1 MVVAH
6 LYSDLL
12 NLYGN
17 DGNIK
22 ILVKKLREIGVSVDL
37 VSLSVGDKFNFSKYD
52 LVYIGSGTEKNQEIA
67 LNDLM
72 IYKDDIMK
80 FIDDGKVFLVTGNAL
95 DLFGNGFSDRKDV
108 KCLELFDFSSLLV
121 ERIRKDVI
129 YDCSFLG
136 KSILGFENHNYVID
150 SKKCDSLFDDEG
162 VRKNNLMGTY
172 VEGPILV
179 RNPYFLKYIIELLV
193 KDEKKLKKLDLSLEI
208 KAYGNFYN
216 LLTNGY
222 KQSK

>member
-1 MVVAH
+1 MLVAH

-22 ILVKKLREIGVSVDL
+22 ILLKKLKEIGVSVDL
-37 VSLSVGDKFNFSKYD
+37 VSLSVGDKFDFSKYD

-72 IYKDDIMK
+72 KYKDDIIK
-80 FIDDGKVFLVTGNAL
+80 FIDDGKVFLTTGNAV
-95 DLFGNGFSDRKDV
+95 DLFGNGFSDRNDV
-108 KCLELFDFSSLLV
+108 ECLELFDFSSLLV
-121 ERIRKDVI
+121 DRIKKDAI
-129 YDCSFLG
+129 YDCPFLD
-136 KSILGFENHNYVID
+136 KPILGFENHNYIID
-150 SKKCDSLFDDEG
+150 NKKCDNLFDNEG
-162 VRKNNLMGTY
+162 VRMNNFLGTY

-179 RNPYFLKYIIELLV
+179 RNPYFLKYIIGLLV
-193 KDEKKLKKLDLSLEI
+193 KDDKKLKKLDLSLEI
-208 KAYGNFYN
+208 KAYDNFYN

-222 KQSK
+222 EQNK

>member
-1 MVVAH
+1 MLVAH

-22 ILVKKLREIGVSVDL
+22 ILLKKLKEVGMSVDL
-37 VSLSVGDKFNFSKYD
+37 VSLSVGDKFDFSKYD

-72 IYKDDIMK
+72 KYKDDIIK
-80 FIDDGKVFLVTGNAL
+80 FIDDDKVFLVTGNAL
-95 DLFGNGFSDRKDV
+95 DLFGNGFSDRKNI

-121 ERIRKDVI
+121 DRIKKDAI
-129 YDCSFLG
+129 YNCSFLN
-136 KSILGFENHNYVID
+136 KPILGFENHNYVID
-150 SKKCDSLFDDEG
+150 NKKNDSLFNNEG
-162 VRKNNLMGTY
+162 IRKNNFMGTY
-172 VEGPILV
+172 VEGPILI

-193 KDEKKLKKLDLSLEI
+193 KDNKKLKGLDLSLET
-208 KAYGNFYN
+208 KAYDNFYS

-222 KQSK
+222 EQGK

>member
-22 ILVKKLREIGVSVDL
+22 ILVNKLNEMGVSVDL
-37 VSLSVGDKFNFSKYD
+37 VCLSVGDEFDFSSYD
-52 LVYIGSGTEKNQEIA
+52 FVYIGSGTEKNQEIA
-67 LNDLM
+67 LNDL
-72 IYKDDIMK
+72 IKYKDDIIK
-80 FIDDGKVFLVTGNAL
+80 FIDDDKVFLVTGNAL
-95 DLFGNGFSDRKDV
+95 DLFGNGFSDRGV

-121 ERIRKDVI
+121 DRVKKDAI
-129 YDCSFLG
+129 YNFSFLD
-136 KSILGFENHNYVID
+136 KFILGFENHNYVID
-150 SKKCDSLFDDEG
+150 NKKCDSLFDDEG
-162 VRKNNLMGTY
+162 VRKNNFMGTY

-179 RNPYFLKYIIELLV
+179 RNPYFFKYIIELLV
-193 KDEKKLKKLDLSLEI
+193 KDEKKLSKLDLSLEI
-208 KAYGNFYN
+208 KAYDNFYN

-222 KQSK
+222 EQSK

>member
-80 FIDDGKVFLVTGNAL
+80 FIDDDKVFLVTGNAL

-208 KAYGNFYN
+208 KAYDNFYN

>member
-1 MVVAH
+1 MLVAH

-22 ILVKKLREIGVSVDL
+22 ILLKKLKEVGVSVDL
-37 VSLSVGDKFNFSKYD
+37 VSLSVGDKFDFSKYD

-72 IYKDDIMK
+72 KYKDDIIK
-80 FIDDGKVFLVTGNAL
+80 FIDDDKVFLVTGNAL
-95 DLFGNGFSDRKDV
+95 DLFGNGFSDRKNI

-121 ERIRKDVI
+121 DRIKKDAI
-129 YDCSFLG
+129 YNCSFLN
-136 KSILGFENHNYVID
+136 KPILGFENHNYVID
-150 SKKCDSLFDDEG
+150 NKKNDSLFNNEG
-162 VRKNNLMGTY
+162 IRKNNFMGTY
-172 VEGPILV
+172 VEGPILI

-193 KDEKKLKKLDLSLEI
+193 KDNKKLKGLDLSLEI
-208 KAYGNFYN
+208 KAYDNFYS

-222 KQSK
+222 EQGK